1 MLQKI
6 LNDAS
11 FFEGLLKLDID
22 IAESYSVKCC
32 QHCGSRLHVAN
43 FRRKPR
49 GYPGKA
55 SFFFNVRFSFCCY
68 QCRKR
73 FTPPSFRFLGRKVY
87 LSVVILLI
95 SALMGR
101 KLSPKKMSKLNH
113 LCGANRRTLMRWREW
128 WQQEFSSSDLWKIL
142 YEKVAV
148 NFCENA
154 SIPFNL
160 LKLQRQ
166 GKVLWGKAVKGVL
179 KLLLPLTSGGGPER
193 ARYFMVK

>member
-1 MLQKI
+1 MSQNI

-22 IAESYSVKCC
+22 IAEGYRVIGC
-32 QHCGSRLHVAN
+32 QYCGSSLHVAN
-43 FRRKPR
+43 FIRKPR
-49 GYPGKA
+49 GYAGKT
-55 SFFFNVRFSFCCY
+55 SFFFNIRLSFCCY

-73 FTPPSFRFLGRKVY
+73 LTPPSFRFLGRKVY
-87 LSVVILLI
+87 LSVVILLV

-101 KLSPKKMSKLNH
+101 KLSPQKMSRLTR

-142 YEKVAV
+142 YGKVAV

-166 GKVLWGKAVKGVL
+166 GKVLWDKAIKGVL
-179 KLLLPLTSGGGPER
+179 KLLLPLTSGGGPKC
-193 ARYFMVK
+193 ARCFMVK